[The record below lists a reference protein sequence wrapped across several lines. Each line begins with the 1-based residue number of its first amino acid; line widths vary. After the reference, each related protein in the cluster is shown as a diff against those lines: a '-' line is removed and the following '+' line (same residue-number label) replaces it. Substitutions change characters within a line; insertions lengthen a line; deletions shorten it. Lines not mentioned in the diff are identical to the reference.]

1 MQQQF
6 LLHEIFLQQWDLGRG
21 QQQQHR
27 HFRVGQL
34 MQEQQLRGLHSQ
46 QVGHSR

>member
-21 QQQQHR
+21 QEQHHR

-34 MQEQQLRGLHSQ
+34 MQEEQLHRLHSQ
-46 QVGHSR
+46 QLGHS